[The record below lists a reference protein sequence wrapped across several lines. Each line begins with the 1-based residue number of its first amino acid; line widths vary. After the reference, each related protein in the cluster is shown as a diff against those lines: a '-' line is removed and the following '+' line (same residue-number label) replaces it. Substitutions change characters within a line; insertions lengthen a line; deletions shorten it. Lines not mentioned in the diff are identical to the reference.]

1 MIDLNTCDP
10 MIIVVAR
17 GSRAEEYSGYFS
29 QDNVDVNPPEGY
41 NRYAIRHSDD
51 DDSVFATLEEH
62 VMVNRAGYFFTQE
75 KIDIPS
81 GNDDDGFDLGYLEI
95 IDWSFD

>member
-10 MIIVVAR
+10 MTIVVAK

-29 QDNVDVNPPEGY
+29 QDNVDVTPPDGY

-51 DDSVFATLEEH
+51 DDSVFSTLENH

-75 KIDIPS
+75 KINIPD
-81 GNDDDGFDLGYLEI
+81 GTDDEGFDVSYLEI
-95 IDWSFD
+95 IDWSFN